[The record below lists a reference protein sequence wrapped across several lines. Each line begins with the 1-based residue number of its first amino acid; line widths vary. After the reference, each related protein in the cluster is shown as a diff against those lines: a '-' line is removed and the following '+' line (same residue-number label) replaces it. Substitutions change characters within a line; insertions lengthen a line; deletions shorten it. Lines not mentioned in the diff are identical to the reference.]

1 MTEGFQAVC
10 VRLIWVVFPMYT
22 VGETCRFVVVKDIV
36 EKLLIRVYFLK
47 HANLW

>member
-1 MTEGFQAVC
+1 MTEGFQAMR

-22 VGETCRFVVVKDIV
+22 VGETSRFVVVKGIV
-36 EKLLIRVYFLK
+36 EKSLIRVYFLK